1 VTAGVPPEA
10 TILQEGQMTVATA
23 KLDTSHASFREAGY
37 WLDKTVDQL
46 LAEAAARSPD
56 KIAIVADRANRE
68 RAPRLTYRELEN
80 LADRAASSLLRLGIE
95 RGDIVTVQLPN
106 WWEFVVIAFACSRIG
121 AVMNPVM
128 PILRE
133 RELTY
138 ILNFCQAKVFIVP
151 KIYRGFDYAAMAQGM
166 RADLP
171 HLKQVIVVDGEGE
184 TSFERMLLS
193 SEPDKLPP
201 GLRPDDMAVLMFTS
215 GTTGEPKGVMH
226 TSNSLIA
233 CCKALS
239 ERFGLDSSDVLLV
252 ASPVGHMTGYAAIV
266 LLSVY
271 LGGTM
276 ILQDIWEAKRG
287 VSLMAREGVTYTAAS
302 TPFLSDICDVVKAG
316 APHPKNLR
324 SFLCGGAPIPSVLIE
339 RAADELGLKVCSLWG
354 MTEVLSGTLTE
365 PARAAEKSAST
376 DGRSLEGMEVRIVDT
391 EGRPVPAGQSGRL
404 LVRGAQMFKG
414 YYKRPE
420 LPTFDSDGW
429 FDSGDL
435 AYMDNDGYIRISGR
449 VKDILIRGGENVP
462 VAEIE
467 NLLYKHPAVVA
478 VAVVGFPD
486 ARLGERGCAFIVPR
500 SGSTIDLAAVR
511 TYLSDAKMAKQFWPE
526 RVEIVDELPRTASG
540 KIQKFKLREIAAVF
554 ANAK

>member
-1 VTAGVPPEA
+1 MTAA
-10 TILQEGQMTVATA
+10 AA
-23 KLDTSHASFREAGY
+23 KLDRSQASFREAGY

-46 LAEAAARSPD
+46 LAEAAARAPD
-56 KIAIVADRANRE
+56 KVAMIADRADRKQ
-68 RAPRLTYRELEN
+68 ASCLTYAELVK
-80 LADRAASSLLRLGIE
+80 LADRAASSLLRLGVG
-95 RGDIVTVQLPN
+95 RGDVVTVQLPN
-106 WWEFVVIAFACSRIG
+106 WWEFVVTAFACSKIG

-133 RELTY
+133 RELLY

-151 KIYRGFDYAAMAQGM
+151 KSYRGFDYAAIAQGM

-171 HLKQVIVVDGEGE
+171 HLKHVIVADGEGE
-184 TSFERMLLS
+184 TSFDRMLLAA
-193 SEPDKLPP
+193 EADKLPA
-201 GLRPDDMAVLMFTS
+201 GLRPDDTAVMMFTS

-233 CCKALS
+233 CCKALTG
-239 ERFGLDSSDVLLV
+239 RFGLDSSDVLLV

-276 ILQDIWEAKRG
+276 VLQDVWEANRG
-287 VSLMAREGVTYTAAS
+287 VSLMAGEGVTYTAAS
-302 TPFLSDICDVVKAG
+302 TPFLGDICDAVKAG
-316 APHPKNLR
+316 APWPRSLR

-339 RAADELGLKVCSLWG
+339 RAARELDLKVCSLWG

-365 PARAAEKSAST
+365 PARAAEKSATT
-376 DGRSLEGMEVRIVDT
+376 DGRSLEGMEVKIVDT
-391 EGRPVPAGQSGRL
+391 EGRPSPAGEPGRL

-420 LPTFDSDGW
+420 LPTFDSEGW

-435 AYMDNDGYIRISGR
+435 AYMDKDGYIRISGR

-462 VAEIE
+462 VVELE
-467 NLLYKHPAVVA
+467 NLLYKHPAVSA

-500 SGSTIDLAAVR
+500 SGSTIDLAAVQA
-511 TYLSDAKMAKQFWPE
+511 YLGEARMAKQFWPE
-526 RVEIVDELPRTASG
+526 RVEIVAELPRTASG
-540 KIQKFKLREIAAVF
+540 KIQKFKLREAA
-554 ANAK
+554 AALADAR

>member
-1 VTAGVPPEA
+1 
-10 TILQEGQMTVATA
+10 MTVVAA
-23 KLDTSHASFREAGY
+23 KRDASHTGFRRAGY

-46 LAEAAARSPD
+46 LSEAAAKAPD
-56 KIAIVADRANRE
+56 KVAIVADRADRDQK
-68 RAPRLTYRELEN
+68 RRLSYAELER
-80 LADRAASSLLRLGIE
+80 LADRAASSLLRLGVG

-106 WWEFVVIAFACSRIG
+106 WWEFVVTAFACSKIG

-133 RELTY
+133 RELLY
-138 ILNFCQAKVFIVP
+138 ILNFCEAKVFIVP
-151 KIYRGFDYAAMAQGM
+151 KAYRGFDYVAMAQGM
-166 RADLP
+166 RSELP
-171 HLKQVIVVDGEGE
+171 HLKQVVVVDGEGE
-184 TSFERMLLS
+184 AGFDRMLLS
-193 SEPDKLPP
+193 SEAGKLPA

-239 ERFGLDSSDVLLV
+239 GRFGLDSSDVLLV

-276 ILQDIWEAKRG
+276 ILQDVWEAKRG
-287 VSLMAREGVTYTAAS
+287 VGLMAREDVTYTAAS
-302 TPFLSDICDVVKAG
+302 TPFLGDICEAVKGG
-316 APHPKNLR
+316 APQPRSLR

-376 DGRSLEGMEVRIVDT
+376 DGRSLEGMEVRIVDS
-391 EGRPVPAGQSGRL
+391 EGRPAPTGEPGRL

-420 LPTFDSDGW
+420 LLTFDGDGW

-435 AYMDNDGYIRISGR
+435 AHMDKDGYIRISGR

-462 VAEIE
+462 VVEIE
-467 NLLYKHPAVVA
+467 NLLYKHPAVAA

-500 SGSTIDLAAVR
+500 TGSAIDLLAVQA
-511 TYLSDAKMAKQFWPE
+511 YLGEARMAKQFWPE
-526 RVEIVDELPRTASG
+526 RVEVLAELPRTASG
-540 KIQKFKLREIAAVF
+540 KIQKFKLREIAAAF
-554 ANAK
+554 ADAK

>member
-1 VTAGVPPEA
+1 
-10 TILQEGQMTVATA
+10 MTGAAA

-46 LAEAAARSPD
+46 LTEAAAKAPD
-56 KIAIVADRANRE
+56 KIAIVADRADRE
-68 RAPRLTYRELEN
+68 QAPRFTYRELER
-80 LADRAASSLLRLGIE
+80 LADRAASALRRLGVG
-95 RGDIVTVQLPN
+95 RGEVVTVQLPN
-106 WWEFVVIAFACSRIG
+106 WWEFVVTAFACARIG

-133 RELTY
+133 RELLY
-138 ILNFCQAKVFIVP
+138 ILNFCQTKVFIVP

-171 HLKQVIVVDGEGE
+171 HLKHVIVADGEGE
-184 TSFERMLLS
+184 TSFDRMLLA
-193 SEPDKLPP
+193 SEADKLPE
-201 GLRPDDMAVLMFTS
+201 GLRPDDTAVLMFTS

-239 ERFGLDSSDVLLV
+239 GRFGLDSSDVLLV

-287 VSLMAREGVTYTAAS
+287 VGLMAREGVTYTAAS
-302 TPFLSDICDVVKAG
+302 TPFLGDICEAVKAG
-316 APHPKNLR
+316 APQPKSLR
-324 SFLCGGAPIPSVLIE
+324 SFLCGGAPIPSVLID

-365 PARAAEKSAST
+365 PARAAERSAST
-376 DGRSLEGMEVRIVDT
+376 DGRALEGMEVKIVDT
-391 EGRPVPAGQSGRL
+391 EGRSAATGESGRL

-414 YYKRPE
+414 YYMRPE
-420 LPTFDSDGW
+420 LPTFDNDGW

-435 AYMDNDGYIRISGR
+435 AYMDKDGYIRISGR
-449 VKDILIRGGENVP
+449 MKDILIRGGENVP
-462 VAEIE
+462 VVEIE
-467 NLLYKHPAVVA
+467 DLLYKHPAVSA

-500 SGSTIDLAAVR
+500 SGSKIDLAGVQA
-511 TYLSDAKMAKQFWPE
+511 YLGEARMAKQFWPE
-526 RVEIVDELPRTASG
+526 RVEVVAELPRTASG
-540 KIQKFKLREIAAVF
+540 KIQKFRLRELAASF
-554 ANAK
+554 TDAK

>member
-1 VTAGVPPEA
+1 
-10 TILQEGQMTVATA
+10 MTVAAA
-23 KLDTSHASFREAGY
+23 KLDTSHAGFREAGY

-46 LAEAAARSPD
+46 LTEAVERTAD
-56 KIAIVADRANRE
+56 KVAIVADRADRDQAT
-68 RAPRLTYRELEN
+68 RFTYRELER
-80 LADRAASSLLRLGIE
+80 LADRAASALLRLGVG
-95 RGDIVTVQLPN
+95 RGDVVTVQLPN
-106 WWEFVVIAFACSRIG
+106 WWEFVVTAFACSKIG

-133 RELTY
+133 RELLY

-151 KIYRGFDYAAMAQGM
+151 NRYRGFDYAAMAQGM
-166 RADLP
+166 RAELP
-171 HLKQVIVVDGEGE
+171 HLKRVIVADGEGE
-184 TSFERMLLS
+184 TGFERMLLS
-193 SEPDKLPP
+193 SEADKLPS

-239 ERFGLDSSDVLLV
+239 GRFGLDSSDVMLV

-276 ILQDIWEAKRG
+276 ILQDVWEARRG
-287 VSLMAREGVTYTAAS
+287 AGLMAREGVTYTAAS
-302 TPFLSDICDVVKAG
+302 TPFLSDICDAVKAG
-316 APHPKNLR
+316 AARPNSLR

-339 RAADELGLKVCSLWG
+339 RAAAELGLTVCSLWG

-376 DGRSLEGMEVRIVDT
+376 DGRPLEGMQISVVDS
-391 EGRPVPAGQSGRL
+391 EGRPAPVGEPGRL

-420 LPTFDSDGW
+420 LLTFDNDGW

-435 AYMDNDGYIRISGR
+435 AYMDKDGYIRISGR

-462 VAEIE
+462 VVEIE
-467 NLLYKHPAVVA
+467 NLLYKHPAVSA

-486 ARLGERGCAFIVPR
+486 TRLGERGCAFIVPR
-500 SGSTIDLAAVR
+500 TGSTIDLTAVQA
-511 TYLSDAKMAKQFWPE
+511 YLGEARMAKQFWPE
-526 RVEIVDELPRTASG
+526 RVELLAELPRTASG
-540 KIQKFKLREIAAVF
+540 KIQKFKLREMAAAF
-554 ANAK
+554 ADAK

>member
-1 VTAGVPPEA
+1 MTAA
-10 TILQEGQMTVATA
+10 AA
-23 KLDTSHASFREAGY
+23 KLDTSHESFREAGY
-37 WLDKTVDQL
+37 WLDKSIDQL
-46 LAEAAARSPD
+46 LTEAAAKTPD
-56 KIAIVADRANRE
+56 KFAIVADRADRE
-68 RAPRLTYRELEN
+68 RAPRLTYRELEK
-80 LADRAASSLLRLGIE
+80 LAGRAASSLLRLGVG

-106 WWEFVVIAFACSRIG
+106 WWEFVVTAFACSKIG

-133 RELTY
+133 RELLY

-151 KIYRGFDYAAMAQGM
+151 KSYRGFDYAAMAQGM
-166 RADLP
+166 RGDLP
-171 HLKQVIVVDGEGE
+171 YLKQVIVVDGEGE
-184 TSFERMLLS
+184 TSFERTLLS
-193 SEPDKLPP
+193 SEAEKLPS

-239 ERFGLDSSDVLLV
+239 GRFGLDSSDVLLV

-276 ILQDIWEAKRG
+276 VLQDIWEARRG
-287 VSLMAREGVTYTAAS
+287 VGLMAREGVTYTAAS
-302 TPFLSDICDVVKAG
+302 TPFLSDICDAVKAG
-316 APHPKNLR
+316 GARPKSLR

-339 RAADELGLKVCSLWG
+339 RSADELGLKVCSLWG

-376 DGRSLEGMEVRIVDT
+376 DGRSLEGMEVRIVDL
-391 EGRPVPAGQSGRL
+391 EGKPVEHGQSGRL
-404 LVRGAQMFKG
+404 MVRGAQMFNG
-414 YYKRPE
+414 YYRRPD

-435 AYMDNDGYIRISGR
+435 AYMDEDGYIRISGR

-462 VAEIE
+462 IVEIE
-467 NLLYKHPAVVA
+467 NLLYKHPAVAA

-486 ARLGERGCAFIVPR
+486 ARLGERACAFIVPR
-500 SGSTIDLAAVR
+500 AGSTIDLAAVQ
-511 TYLSDAKMAKQFWPE
+511 TYLSEAKMAKQFWPE
-526 RVEIVDELPRTASG
+526 RVEVVSELPRTASG
-540 KIQKFKLREIAAVF
+540 KIQKFKLREIAAAF
-554 ANAK
+554 ADAK

>member
-1 VTAGVPPEA
+1 MTAA
-10 TILQEGQMTVATA
+10 AA
-23 KLDTSHASFREAGY
+23 KRETSPASFREAGY

-46 LAEAAARSPD
+46 LTEAVAKAPD
-56 KIAIVADRANRE
+56 KVSIVADRADRE
-68 RAPRLTYRELEN
+68 QALRLTYKELEN
-80 LADRAASSLLRLGIE
+80 RANRAAASLLRLGVG

-106 WWEFVVIAFACSRIG
+106 WWEFVVTAFACSKIG

-133 RELTY
+133 RELIY
-138 ILNFCQAKVFIVP
+138 ILNFCKAKVFIVP
-151 KIYRGFDYAAMAQGM
+151 KAYRGFDYAAMAQGM
-166 RADLP
+166 RGDLP
-171 HLKQVIVVDGEGE
+171 DLQHVIVVDGDGPD
-184 TSFERMLLS
+184 SFERALLAS
-193 SEPDKLPP
+193 DPGNLPS
-201 GLRPDDMAVLMFTS
+201 GLAPDDMSVLMFTS

-239 ERFGLDSSDVLLV
+239 GRFGLDSSDVLLV

-276 ILQDIWEAKRG
+276 ILQDVWEPKHCVG
-287 VSLMAREGVTYTAAS
+287 LMASEGVTYTAAS
-302 TPFLSDICDVVKAG
+302 TPFLSDICEAVKAG
-316 APHPKNLR
+316 APHPKDLR

-339 RAADELGLKVCSLWG
+339 RAANELGLKVCSLWG
-354 MTEVLSGTLTE
+354 MTEILSGTLTE
-365 PARAAEKSAST
+365 PSRAGEKSATT
-376 DGRSLEGMEVRIVDT
+376 DGRAQDGMEVGIVDL
-391 EGRPVPAGQSGRL
+391 EGKPVPAGQSGRL

-420 LPTFDSDGW
+420 LQTFDSDGW

-435 AYMDNDGYIRISGR
+435 AYMDEDGYIRISGR

-462 VAEIE
+462 VVEVE
-467 NLLYKHPAVVA
+467 NLLYKHPAVAA
-478 VAVVGFPD
+478 VALVGFPD

-500 SGSTIDLAAVR
+500 PGTTIDLAAVQ
-511 TYLSDAKMAKQFWPE
+511 TYLRDCKMAKQFWPE
-526 RVEIVDELPRTASG
+526 RVEAIADLPRTASG
-540 KIQKFKLREIAAVF
+540 KIQKFKLKEIAAAF
-554 ANAK
+554 AEAK